1 MPRPLSLPGLLALL
15 LVGGCARGPLG
26 PPPGPPPDIVVFLL
40 DTVRGDSVTLDG
52 SGPDVTPTLRALA
65 AEGVAFTSA
74 FTHTTWTKP
83 AVATLFTSRYPTQ
96 HSVRS
101 SSEEGDD
108 GDLISNALPESLETL
123 AERLRAAGYE
133 TVAVLNQVHLRPK
146 FKFDQGFDEYHA
158 FRGKSAAQLNEV
170 LGRWIAAR
178 SPEESRPFFLYVH
191 YLDPHWPYLERV
203 HPLRKELGSVAM
215 TSEPPRQGNQV
226 EAWAAGGLSESD
238 VLALRAR
245 YLHGVAVTDRYMG
258 QALEMLR
265 EAGLMDDTVVVAT
278 SDHGEGMNEHGK
290 LQHGFEPYEELH
302 RVPLVVRL
310 PERLRG
316 EVREVS
322 DLVGL
327 VDVLPTL
334 TELSGLPPAAGDM
347 GRSLLP
353 LIRGEAG
360 GRERPVFSESV
371 GVRSLRTAD
380 RKLIRHPDGREEYY
394 DLAADPRETTS
405 LPCDGACADLRRQL
419 DELSELLERTARAET
434 DEVELDESDLERLR
448 ALGYLND

>member
-1 MPRPLSLPGLLALL
+1 
-15 LVGGCARGPLG
+15 
-26 PPPGPPPDIVVFLL
+26 
-40 DTVRGDSVTLDG
+40 
-52 SGPDVTPTLRALA
+52 
-65 AEGVAFTSA
+65 
-74 FTHTTWTKP
+74 
-83 AVATLFTSRYPTQ
+83 
-96 HSVRS
+96 
-101 SSEEGDD
+101 
-108 GDLISNALPESLETL
+108 
-123 AERLRAAGYE
+123 
-133 TVAVLNQVHLRPK
+133 
-146 FKFDQGFDEYHA
+146 
-158 FRGKSAAQLNEV
+158 
-170 LGRWIAAR
+170 
-178 SPEESRPFFLYVH
+178 
-191 YLDPHWPYLERV
+191 
-203 HPLRKELGSVAM
+203 
-215 TSEPPRQGNQV
+215 
-226 EAWAAGGLSESD
+226 
-238 VLALRAR
+238 
-245 YLHGVAVTDRYMG
+245 
-258 QALEMLR
+258 
-265 EAGLMDDTVVVAT
+265 
-278 SDHGEGMNEHGK
+278 
-290 LQHGFEPYEELH
+290 
-302 RVPLVVRL
+302 VPLVVRL